1 MTVQIFFVFVGI
13 SILLVYACQLI
24 KYNLSSNS
32 DRDGNTLAHMAAKK
46 GSVEVLRTMFEI
58 DKALVTTAK
67 NRFNENS
74 PLHLAT
80 EGGHLEAVRLML
92 DNGVSASDENKFGF
106 TPVHLAAK
114 CGHADVFDVFAKS
127 GVSLRNPSSKIGMTA
142 LHIASYYG
150 EEEIARELFKHIPA
164 STRSAQPTRPETALI
179 PELAHEAELTPLHL
193 AAYSGSENVVRAIL
207 NQG

>member
-32 DRDGNTLAHMAAKK
+32 DRDGNTLAHMAGVAT
-46 GSVEVLRTMFEI
+46 SDIAWR
-58 DKALVTTAK
+58 
-67 NRFNENS
+67 
-74 PLHLAT
+74 LAGQAEEA

-106 TPVHLAAK
+106 TPVHLDAK

>member
-1 MTVQIFFVFVGI
+1 MCLNAKWFYHGR
-13 SILLVYACQLI
+13 
-24 KYNLSSNS
+24 LS
-32 DRDGNTLAHMAAKK
+32 RDGNTLAHMAAQK
-46 GSVEVLRTMFEI
+46 GSVEVLKTMFEI
-58 DKALVTTAK
+58 DKALVTSAK

-127 GVSLRNPSSKIGMTA
+127 GVSLRHPSSKIGMTA

-150 EEEIARELFKHIPA
+150 EEEIARDVQKWEWE
-164 STRSAQPTRPETALI
+164 RSVLPCKAVSFWG
-179 PELAHEAELTPLHL
+179 LAFI
-193 AAYSGSENVVRAIL
+193 Y
-207 NQG
+207 

>member
-1 MTVQIFFVFVGI
+1 M
-13 SILLVYACQLI
+13 
-24 KYNLSSNS
+24 
-32 DRDGNTLAHMAAKK
+32 
-46 GSVEVLRTMFEI
+46 
-58 DKALVTTAK
+58 TTAK

>member
-1 MTVQIFFVFVGI
+1 M
-13 SILLVYACQLI
+13 
-24 KYNLSSNS
+24 SSNS

-142 LHIASYYG
+142 LHIAS
-150 EEEIARELFKHIPA
+150 
-164 STRSAQPTRPETALI
+164 
-179 PELAHEAELTPLHL
+179 
-193 AAYSGSENVVRAIL
+193 N
-207 NQG
+207 